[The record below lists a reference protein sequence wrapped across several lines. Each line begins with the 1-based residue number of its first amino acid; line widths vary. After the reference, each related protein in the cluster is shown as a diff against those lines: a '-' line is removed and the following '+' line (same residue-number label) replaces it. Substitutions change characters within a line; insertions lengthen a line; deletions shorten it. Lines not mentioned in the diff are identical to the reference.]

1 LVEQLIGHK
10 SQINSLALFK
20 THHLISCSND
30 KTIKIW
36 NINTNELV
44 RSIDDENSVKSVAV
58 LDHDMM
64 ASTSKNL
71 IKIWDVVTGFS
82 VKTLT
87 DHEDKP
93 VSCLTF
99 ISSNN
104 LLVSGSTD
112 KTVKIWDLNTFE
124 LKFTLAGHTQ
134 SISSLAVLH
143 HHGQI
148 ASGSWDKTIK
158 IWSILNGT
166 LIKTLQSDQEFAI
179 RSLTS
184 LRNSYLASASDDSI
198 FIWHISKSSLV
209 ETITDKSVL
218 IYSLVSLHN
227 GCLISGSD
235 MNIKIWKPNKHFDS
249 TTFKKPT
256 RTHEHC
262 KSS

>member
-1 LVEQLIGHK
+1 MVEQLIGHK

-44 RSIDDENSVKSVAV
+44 RSIDDENSVKSVTV

-99 ISSNN
+99 IWN
-104 LLVSGSTD
+104 
-112 KTVKIWDLNTFE
+112 
-124 LKFTLAGHTQ
+124 
-134 SISSLAVLH
+134 
-143 HHGQI
+143 
-148 ASGSWDKTIK
+148 
-158 IWSILNGT
+158 
-166 LIKTLQSDQEFAI
+166 
-179 RSLTS
+179 RS
-184 LRNSYLASASDDSI
+184 
-198 FIWHISKSSLV
+198 
-209 ETITDKSVL
+209 
-218 IYSLVSLHN
+218 
-227 GCLISGSD
+227 
-235 MNIKIWKPNKHFDS
+235 
-249 TTFKKPT
+249 
-256 RTHEHC
+256 
-262 KSS
+262 